1 MSRRGL
7 KCRRW
12 ADNKRMTPE
21 MTCDTVIDLL
31 QLLESAGIEVWLD
44 GGWAVDAALGE
55 QTRSHKDLDI
65 ILRVS
70 DVPPL
75 RQVLGK
81 RGYNVQ
87 QGGTE
92 SNFVLTNGSGLE
104 VDVHAVV
111 FDRAGNGVYRM
122 QDGSDW
128 IFPAAGFG
136 GRGVV
141 EGVEVRC
148 LSPEIQVLC
157 HAHGYVPTEKD
168 VRDMELL
175 HARFGVD
182 IPEHLQRQTAAQNGI
197 QRTAPGART
206 RRR

>member
-1 MSRRGL
+1 
-7 KCRRW
+7 
-12 ADNKRMTPE
+12 MTTE
-21 MTCDTVIDLL
+21 MTSDAAIDLL
-31 QLLESAGIEVWLD
+31 QLFESAGIEVWLD
-44 GGWAVDAALGE
+44 GGWAVDAVLGE

-70 DVPPL
+70 DLPHL
-75 RQVLGK
+75 RQVLGM
-81 RGYNVQ
+81 RCFNVQ
-87 QGGTE
+87 EGGTE

-122 QDGSDW
+122 ENGSDW
-128 IFPAAGFG
+128 IFPAVGFG

-141 EGVEVRC
+141 EGVAVRC

-175 HARFGVD
+175 HARFGVN
-182 IPEHLQRQTAAQNGI
+182 IPEHLQRKT
-197 QRTAPGART
+197 
-206 RRR
+206 